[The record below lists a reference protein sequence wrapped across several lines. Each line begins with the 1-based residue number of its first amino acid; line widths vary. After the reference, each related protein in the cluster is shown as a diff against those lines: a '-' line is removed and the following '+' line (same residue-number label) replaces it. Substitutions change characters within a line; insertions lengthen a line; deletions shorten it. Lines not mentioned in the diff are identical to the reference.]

1 MGISSLAIERCLHP
15 PRLYRFTV
23 ARSATWWPQAT
34 LAGPAV
40 VQVDDRDELAARG
53 DRTDER
59 CVEGLSADLK
69 IGTSIRH
76 PKDESSESQHNNAM
90 ARALELTVVRAS
102 SNSASLR

>member
-1 MGISSLAIERCLHP
+1 VGMSSLAIERCLHP

-69 IGTSIRH
+69 IGTPSVSLFGGA
-76 PKDESSESQHNNAM
+76 SSEVRRCNCS
-90 ARALELTVVRAS
+90 VVD
-102 SNSASLR
+102 